1 MDQMGKRIKILGSE
15 IRISSPKN
23 IFMLIFLP
31 IWLTGWT
38 IGGAFAI
45 KQVISGESEE
55 VWFLLIWLCGW
66 IVGETFA
73 LYAFLWGVFGFE
85 VITVELGSLRIK
97 RSILGYGLS
106 RNYEI
111 SKLSNLRASGFF
123 GSMMSWSAGMAYWG
137 LSGGT
142 IAFDYEGKTRRFGIS
157 LNENDSN
164 QLVDALKKR
173 LNL

>member
-1 MDQMGKRIKILGSE
+1 MDQIGNRIKILGSE

-45 KQVISGESEE
+45 KQVISGGSEE

-73 LYAFLWGVFGFE
+73 LYAFLWGIFGFE
-85 VITVELGSLRIK
+85 VIAAELGSLRIK
-97 RSILGYGLS
+97 RSILGYGRS

-111 SKLSNLRASGFF
+111 SRLSNLRASGFF
-123 GSMMSWSAGMAYWG
+123 GPMMSWSSGMAEWG

-142 IAFDYEGKTRRFGIS
+142 IAFDYEGKTKRFGIH
-157 LNENDSN
+157 LNENDAT
-164 QLVDALKKR
+164 QLVSTLKNR
-173 LNL
+173 FNL